1 MDPAMAEAVPNFFQ
15 RNKRWILPILI
26 LGGAVAIFVLLIATK
41 PTAPS
46 QPVKER
52 VWTVKVISA
61 EYGSY
66 APKLSLYGQIEA
78 PSSSTLSAPVTAFV
92 ESRNISEGELVEAGQ
107 LLLKLDNRDA
117 NLLLAQR
124 QADMERIEAQIQA
137 EKVRYQSDLKAL
149 KIEKELVNIT
159 LRTLERYKN
168 LSSRQVASQNQLDDA
183 RRTKQQ
189 QALSLNSRQQA
200 INDHPNRLA
209 QLEAQLK
216 QTKALRDIAALDLE
230 RTRIIAPFPGRIA
243 SINVAAGDRVRS
255 GDSLLNIYNTEKL
268 EVRAQIPSRFLP
280 VIRQQL
286 AAKQNIQ
293 ASAELDGQQMN
304 LTLERLAAAVEG
316 GGIGIDGLFSISN
329 NDYSGEPGRSIAL
342 NLSMPEQP
350 QLLALPPQA
359 IFGTDRIYIVQDQRL
374 VSRQIVRVG
383 DSLDQ
388 NGKPLV
394 LVQSNDLKAGDQ
406 ILITQLPNAVTGLLV
421 KIAGQKTSAAATAKA
436 E

>member
-1 MDPAMAEAVPNFFQ
+1 MAEAVPNFFQ

>member
-1 MDPAMAEAVPNFFQ
+1 MAEAVPNFFQ

-26 LGGAVAIFVLLIATK
+26 LGGAVAIFALLIATK

-92 ESRNISEGELVEAGQ
+92 ESRNISEGELVETGQ

-149 KIEKELVNIT
+149 KIEKELVSIT
-159 LRTLERYKN
+159 QRTLERYKN
-168 LSSRQVASQNQLDDA
+168 LSNRQVASQNQLDDA

-293 ASAELDGQQMN
+293 ARAELDGQQMN

-342 NLSMPEQP
+342 NLRMPEQP

-374 VSRQIVRVG
+374 VSRQIIRVG